1 MNNVKRAK
9 NYIVESL
16 LYLMKKEKF
25 ENITVTNIAKK
36 AGVNRITFYR
46 NFNSK
51 EEVLKCYLDSITD
64 NFIKTSKIVYTPD
77 DFTSYL
83 IKLFTHLERYK
94 DIGILLYQSN
104 MVHFLKDEFDR
115 IFLAKAK
122 KANET
127 YHYAFLS
134 GGFYNIYY
142 YWIKNDFKE
151 NPQDLANIFN
161 NFYISKGDSN

>member
-1 MNNVKRAK
+1 MNNIKRAK
-9 NYIVESL
+9 DYITQSL

-25 ENITVTNIAKK
+25 ENITVTDISKK

-64 NFIKTSKIVYTPD
+64 NFIKTSKILYTPD
-77 DFTSYL
+77 NFQSY
-83 IKLFTHLERYK
+83 IIYLFTHLERYK
-94 DIGILLYQSN
+94 AIGILLYKSN

-122 KANET
+122 NSNET
-127 YHYAFLS
+127 YHYAFIS
-134 GGFYNIYY
+134 GGLYNLYY
-142 YWIKNDFKE
+142 YWIKNNFKE
-151 NPQDLANIFN
+151 NPQELANIFN

>member
-9 NYIVESL
+9 DYITQSL

-25 ENITVTNIAKK
+25 ENITITDISKK

-64 NFIKTSKIVYTPD
+64 NFIKTSKILYTPD
-77 DFTSYL
+77 NFQSY
-83 IKLFTHLERYK
+83 IINLFIHLERYK
-94 DIGILLYQSN
+94 DIGILLYKSN

-122 KANET
+122 NSNEI
-127 YHYAFLS
+127 YHYAFVS
-134 GGFYNIYY
+134 GGLYNLYY

-151 NPQDLANIFN
+151 TPYELANIFN
-161 NFYISKGDSN
+161 DFYISKGDSN